1 MGAVRWIQSRG
12 RMDSRAKK
20 CLKVTLETDMF
31 RHQVAAAIHEHGGED
46 GLVWPLLGRHELE
59 CGRRNL
65 DERGRIGVSA
75 EDTRCLLEEHV
86 ASGRVLGSARS
97 RPPFSCFPL
106 LDAPP
111 TEGANGSREVR
122 TTHLLVNQ
130 NRSVLFDDIEKLL
143 RIYLPHSSLC
153 NLGTAPLPPFPQ
165 FVALDIFFP
174 SSSLARGLL
183 VPQLQQ
189 QRQFVFREIE
199 GGEIQPRQVELGEI
213 EVEDFV
219 CALLSRVELGGGAGG
234 WC

>member
-46 GLVWPLLGRHELE
+46 SLVWPLLGRHELE
-59 CGRRNL
+59 RGRRNL

-86 ASGRVLGSARS
+86 APGRVLGSAR
-97 RPPFSCFPL
+97 RWWPL
-106 LDAPP
+106 SYLPRCCTSERRGVKVQDQKC
-111 TEGANGSREVR
+111 
-122 TTHLLVNQ
+122 THLLVNQ

-143 RIYLPHSSLC
+143 RINVPHSSLC

-199 GGEIQPRQVELGEI
+199 GGEIQPRQVQLGE
-213 EVEDFV
+213 V
-219 CALLSRVELGGGAGG
+219 
-234 WC
+234 